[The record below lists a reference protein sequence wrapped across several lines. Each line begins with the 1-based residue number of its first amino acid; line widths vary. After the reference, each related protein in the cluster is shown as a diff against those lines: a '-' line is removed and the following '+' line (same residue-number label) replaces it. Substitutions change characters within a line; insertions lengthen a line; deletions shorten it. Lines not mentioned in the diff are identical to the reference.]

1 MEEVSERVAICLE
14 LETKLLA
21 WRRDHSDDTPEEDLL
36 LEKMDQVWW
45 DMIDQER
52 ELIESKRRE

>member
-1 MEEVSERVAICLE
+1 MEEVSERVAIYLE

-21 WRRDHSDDTPEEDLL
+21 WRRDHSNDTPEEDSL

-45 DMIDQER
+45 DMTDQER
-52 ELIESKRRE
+52 EMIESKRR